1 MKTRTIG
8 RIIHIFALLHAIVA
22 AICIYA
28 NIGDEIL
35 LTTLTM
41 AMTLLIC
48 LRTRSNIEFTA
59 ACIIVVNIFGYILGV
74 IGAEVFEKLFD
85 SKMLIH
91 GAATA
96 TTTEFLGWGIVA
108 LTKVLRRSNSYRK
121 EDISAQSMKWIILA
135 VIIIFLTRLGIIAL
149 TSSKLFS
156 SANLLD
162 IFLRVASN
170 SFALITLICLN
181 IIYIRFT
188 GRANWPEKRIAK
200 ACFLILFM
208 MSASFVATVICGIDR
223 SFNLTFVSLK
233 EFTQLFCI
241 AVITQ
246 ITTYCLVYMCNYTIT
261 TGNRIRDE
269 KEKRHAAQYQYQKLK
284 RQVNPHF
291 LFNSLN
297 VLDCMVWE
305 NTPEQSSTYIH
316 KLANIYRYMIR
327 SEEEDF
333 VPLSEELIFVGLY
346 IDLLKVR
353 FPKGFEVIIN
363 VSEADQARYVLPC
376 SIQLLIENATK
387 HNAISEDDPLIIKI
401 ESDSQMMTVSN
412 NIIPK
417 ITKVVSTGLGQK
429 YIRQQYLDLSGKEIQ
444 IEKTNNTYCV
454 TLPLL

>member
-1 MKTRTIG
+1 MKAITVGRT
-8 RIIHIFALLHAIVA
+8 IHIFALLHAIVA

-48 LRTRSNIEFTA
+48 LRTGSNIEFTA
-59 ACIIVVNIFGYILGV
+59 ACIIVVNIIGYILGV
-74 IGAEVFEKLFD
+74 TGAEVFDIVFD
-85 SKMLIH
+85 SKMLAH
-91 GAATA
+91 GFATA
-96 TTTEFLGWGIVA
+96 TTTELLGWGIIA
-108 LTKVLRRSNSYRK
+108 LTKVLRKSDSHQK
-121 EDISAQSMKWIILA
+121 QEASSQSIKWIVLA
-135 VIIIFLTRLGIIAL
+135 VIIIFFTRLGIIAL
-149 TSSKLFS
+149 TSSRLFNS
-156 SANLLD
+156 VNLLD
-162 IFLRVASN
+162 VFLMVASN

-181 IIYIRFT
+181 IIYIRFA
-188 GRANWPEKRIAK
+188 GRKEWSQKRHIEAG
-200 ACFLILFM
+200 ALILFM
-208 MSASFVATVICGIDR
+208 LTASLIATVICGIDR
-223 SFNLTFVSLK
+223 FFHFTLQSFQ
-233 EFTQLFCI
+233 EFAQI
-241 AVITQ
+241 YSVAVITQ
-246 ITTYCLVYMCNYTIT
+246 ITTYCLVYMCNFTIT

-269 KEKRHAAQYQYQKLK
+269 KGKRHAAQYQYQKLK

-305 NTPEQSSTYIH
+305 DKPQQSSTYIH
-316 KLANIYRYMIR
+316 KLANVYRYMIR
-327 SEEEDF
+327 SEEEEV
-333 VPLSEELIFVGLY
+333 VPLSEELIFVGMY

-363 VSEADQARYVLPC
+363 VSEKDQARYVLPC

-387 HNAISEDDPLIIKI
+387 HNSINEENPLIIKI
-401 ESDSQMMTVSN
+401 ESDGQKVEVSN

-429 YIRQQYLDLSGKEIQ
+429 YIRQQYLDLSGKEIK
-444 IEKTNNTYCV
+444 IEKTNNEYSV

>member
-41 AMTLLIC
+41 AMTLFIC

-96 TTTEFLGWGIVA
+96 TTTEFLGWGIVT

-181 IIYIRFT
+181 IIYIRFS
-188 GRANWPEKRIAK
+188 GRANWPEKRIAE
-200 ACFLILFM
+200 AGFLILFM

-223 SFNLTFVSLK
+223 SFNLTFVSFK
-233 EFTQLFCI
+233 EFTQLFCV

-444 IEKTNNTYCV
+444 IEKTNNTYRV

>member
-1 MKTRTIG
+1 
-8 RIIHIFALLHAIVA
+8 
-22 AICIYA
+22 
-28 NIGDEIL
+28 
-35 LTTLTM
+35 
-41 AMTLLIC
+41 
-48 LRTRSNIEFTA
+48 
-59 ACIIVVNIFGYILGV
+59 
-74 IGAEVFEKLFD
+74 
-85 SKMLIH
+85 
-91 GAATA
+91 
-96 TTTEFLGWGIVA
+96 
-108 LTKVLRRSNSYRK
+108 
-121 EDISAQSMKWIILA
+121 
-135 VIIIFLTRLGIIAL
+135 
-149 TSSKLFS
+149 
-156 SANLLD
+156 
-162 IFLRVASN
+162 
-170 SFALITLICLN
+170 
-181 IIYIRFT
+181 
-188 GRANWPEKRIAK
+188 
-200 ACFLILFM
+200 
-208 MSASFVATVICGIDR
+208 
-223 SFNLTFVSLK
+223 
-233 EFTQLFCI
+233 
-241 AVITQ
+241 
-246 ITTYCLVYMCNYTIT
+246 MCNYTIT

-316 KLANIYRYMIR
+316 KLANVYRYMIR

-353 FPKGFEVIIN
+353 FPKGFEVIMN

-444 IEKTNNTYCV
+444 IEKTNDTYCV

>member
-1 MKTRTIG
+1 MKGRTIG

-41 AMTLLIC
+41 AMTLFIC

-59 ACIIVVNIFGYILGV
+59 ACIIVVNILGYILGV

-96 TTTEFLGWGIVA
+96 TTTEFLGWGIVT

-181 IIYIRFT
+181 IIYIRFS
-188 GRANWPEKRIAK
+188 GRANWPEKRIAE
-200 ACFLILFM
+200 AGFLILFM

-223 SFNLTFVSLK
+223 SFNLTFVSFK
-233 EFTQLFCI
+233 EFTQLFCV

-333 VPLSEELIFVGLY
+333 VPLSEELTFVGLY

-444 IEKTNNTYCV
+444 IEKTNNTYRV